1 MKTSKN
7 IIITTLI
14 LFLLDFILTL
24 YFLNNSSY
32 VSEGNP
38 LVYTDYGYIV
48 LVINLV
54 YMLTIVF
61 LSKIIEKY
69 KTVILKS
76 KGTLD
81 YIKQLYK
88 SNHISFIFVS
98 LAFSFVN
105 ATLVSRLVV
114 VVDWVIFGIYENT
127 FYSTTYFKIRDFMPF
142 GRYDI
147 LIGVLSFFIFI
158 PIWYRLEFKKSITLV

>member
-54 YMLTIVF
+54 YMITIVF

>member
-54 YMLTIVF
+54 YMITIVF

-81 YIKQLYK
+81 YIKQLDK